1 MNIGI
6 IGSGGREHALC
17 FKLKQSKIV
26 DKIYCIPGNAGTNLI
41 AENIE
46 IEMNDFE
53 KIKKISIQKK
63 IELLVVGPEKPL
75 VDGISDYFKD
85 TDIKVFGPNK
95 IASKLEGSKTFTKK
109 LCKKYNIPTSKFNIF
124 ENKDSAK
131 KFLTNS
137 IFPLVIKADGLA
149 AGKGVYICNT
159 NSEALVAINEIFNG
173 RFGKANCI
181 LIEEFLRGEEMSY
194 FIITDGKT
202 FKPFQT
208 AQDHKRVGEGD
219 VGKNTGGM
227 GAYSP
232 SRLINSELQNKIDE
246 KIIKPTLKG
255 LNDLNCNYIGFLY
268 VGLMIIDNEPFL
280 IEFNVRMGDPECQ
293 TILPLLNS
301 DLGKIIDACCIKKL
315 SSIEIDWLNKKSLC
329 IVLCSNGYPDKYNKD
344 IKIENLDKIKLDESS
359 LIFHAGTKLVNKDI
373 FATGGRV
380 LNIVNVS
387 DKFSESKKQALNILK
402 NINWTKGFYRKDIGY
417 KVISK

>member
-26 DKIYCIPGNAGTNLI
+26 DKIYCIPGNAGTNSI

-124 ENKDSAK
+124 ENKDSAT

-255 LNDLNCNYIGFLY
+255 LNDLNCDYIGFLY

-344 IKIENLDKIKLDESS
+344 IKIENLNKINLDESS

-380 LNIVNVS
+380 LNIVNIS
-387 DKFSESKKQALNILK
+387 NKFIESRKQALNILK
-402 NINWTKGFYRKDIGY
+402 DINWTKGFYRKDIGY
-417 KVISK
+417 KVIS

>member
-26 DKIYCIPGNAGTNLI
+26 DKIYCIPGNAGTNSI

-124 ENKDSAK
+124 ENKDSAT

-149 AGKGVYICNT
+149 AGKGVYICNN
-159 NSEALVAINEIFNG
+159 NSEALAAINEIFNG

-301 DLGKIIDACCIKKL
+301 DLGKIINACCIKKL
-315 SSIEIDWLNKKSLC
+315 SSIKIDWLNKKSLC

-344 IKIENLDKIKLDESS
+344 IKIENLNKIKLDESS

-387 DKFSESKKQALNILK
+387 NKFSESKKQALNILK

-417 KVISK
+417 KVIS